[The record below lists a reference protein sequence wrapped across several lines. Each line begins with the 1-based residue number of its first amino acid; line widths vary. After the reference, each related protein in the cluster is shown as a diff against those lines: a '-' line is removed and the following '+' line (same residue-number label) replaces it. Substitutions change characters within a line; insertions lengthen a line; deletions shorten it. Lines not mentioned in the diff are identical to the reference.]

1 MKLHL
6 VRHGQ
11 TDANIGDFAQGN
23 VNNPINATGEAQARE
38 LAKHL
43 HGRTFDAYY
52 VSPMRRAQQTAKI
65 ATEGRADFKVDDRL
79 RERNFGE
86 LEEKPISPELR
97 DRLFDL
103 KLNTNEYG
111 VEPIRDVFARTK
123 SFLDELLTA
132 HSPDDEI
139 LIVAHGISLRALHH
153 NILGYDENTDLRSGR
168 FENAELRSYEID
180 DHGAR
185 VIGDFI
191 PTP

>member
-6 VRHGQ
+6 IRHGQ

-52 VSPMRRAQQTAKI
+52 VSPMRRAQQTAEI

-123 SFLDELLTA
+123 SFLDELPTA

>member
-6 VRHGQ
+6 VRHAQ

-43 HGRTFDAYY
+43 RGRTFDAYY
-52 VSPMRRAQQTAKI
+52 VSPMRRAQQTAEI

-139 LIVAHGISLRALHH
+139 LIVAHGISLRTLHY
-153 NILGYDENTDLRSGR
+153 NILGYDENTDLCSGR

>member
-6 VRHGQ
+6 IRHGQ

-23 VNNPINATGEAQARE
+23 INNPINATGEAQARE
-38 LAKHL
+38 LAKRL

-52 VSPMRRAQQTAKI
+52 VSPMRRAQQTAEI
-65 ATEGRADFKVDDRL
+65 ATEGRANFTVDDRL
-79 RERNFGE
+79 RERAFGE
-86 LEEKPISPELR
+86 LEGKPISPEVR

-103 KLNTNEYG
+103 ELNTSEYG

-123 SFLDELLTA
+123 SFLDEILAT
-132 HSPDDEI
+132 HSPDGEI

-168 FENAELRSYEID
+168 FENAELRSYEIN
-180 DHGAR
+180 DHNAR
-185 VIGDFI
+185 VIDDFV
-191 PTP
+191 PTT

>member
-79 RERNFGE
+79 RERAFGE
-86 LEEKPISPELR
+86 LEGKPISPEVR

-103 KLNTNEYG
+103 ELNTSEYG
-111 VEPIRDVFARTK
+111 VEPIRGVFARTK
-123 SFLDELLTA
+123 SFLDELLAA
-132 HSPDDEI
+132 HSPDEI

-153 NILGYDENTDLRSGR
+153 NILGYDEDTDLRSGR

-191 PTP
+191 PTA